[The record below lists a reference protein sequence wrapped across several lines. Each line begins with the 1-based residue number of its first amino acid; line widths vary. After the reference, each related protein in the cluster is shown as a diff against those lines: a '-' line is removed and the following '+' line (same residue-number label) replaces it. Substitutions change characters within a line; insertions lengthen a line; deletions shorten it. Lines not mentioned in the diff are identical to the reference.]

1 MRRGRRAGFSMIEL
15 MMVLVVLGVLFAI
28 SMPAIKAYTTD
39 AVYNDAVE
47 QVTSH
52 MRLARFKS
60 VAQHANVIVRFNW
73 QAGSYTLHTDTNGNG
88 ARDSGEPVRG
98 PFVMPTH
105 ITLANASSGGVAG
118 DSLVFH
124 PDGSM
129 LAGGAMVVRSPA
141 PANKSKTITL
151 TRSTGEAWV
160 Q

>member
-1 MRRGRRAGFSMIEL
+1 MRARRGGFSLIEL
-15 MMVLVVLGVLFAI
+15 MTVLVVLGILFAI

-39 AVYNDAVE
+39 AAYSTAVE

-60 VAQHANVIVRFNW
+60 VAQHANVIVRFDWAN
-73 QAGSYTLHTDTNGNG
+73 SEYTLHTDTDGDG
-88 ARDSGEPVRG
+88 HIDSGEPVRG
-98 PFVMPTH
+98 PFTMPPRV
-105 ITLANASSGGVAG
+105 TLLNLNSGGVPG
-118 DSLVFH
+118 DSLVFR

-129 LAGGAMVVRSPA
+129 LAAGAFVVRSPA
-141 PANKSKTITL
+141 PANRTKTITL